1 MGTIHDFEVPLTDK
15 DVIDVRI
22 VTEKGKITGFV
33 INLRCKFGN
42 VWYQVYRIDTCHEY
56 LHEQRF
62 WISPEPISLPTFEG
76 YSLQHTFEFFMNAVK
91 ENYERYRKYYE
102 ERMSLR

>member
-1 MGTIHDFEVPLTDK
+1 MEVIRDFEIPLTDE
-15 DVIDVRI
+15 DSIDVRI
-22 VTEKGKITGFV
+22 IKEKGNIKGFV

-42 VWYQVYRIDTCHEY
+42 VWYQVYRVDTCHEY

-62 WISPEPISLPTFEG
+62 WISPEPISLPKFEG
-76 YSLQHTFEFFMNAVK
+76 YSLQHVFEFFMNEIRK
-91 ENYERYRKYYE
+91 NYERYRKYYE

>member
-1 MGTIHDFEVPLTDK
+1 MNVIRDFEIPLTDK

-22 VTEKGKITGFV
+22 TKEKGDIKGFV
-33 INLRCKFGN
+33 INLRCKFGD
-42 VWYQVYRIDTCHEY
+42 VWYQVYRVDTCHEY

-62 WISPEPISLPTFEG
+62 WITPEPISLPKYECS
-76 YSLQHTFEFFMNAVK
+76 SLSYVFEFFMSETRKNH
-91 ENYERYRKYYE
+91 ERYRGYYR

>member
-1 MGTIHDFEVPLTDK
+1 MAIARDFEIPLTDR

-22 VTEKGKITGFV
+22 VKEKRKISGFV
-33 INLRCKFGN
+33 INLRCKFED
-42 VWYQVYRIDTCHEY
+42 VWYQVYRVDTCHEY

-76 YSLQHTFEFFMNAVK
+76 YSLHYVFEFYMKEVK